1 MFTIKQN
8 STGAILLFNGSV
20 ICQLTRLRKPYT
32 LGSAVKA
39 LVDAYAE
46 EGSEHVLILNN
57 ADRHYVIHVTESGS
71 MFMYAAP
78 TP

>member
-8 STGAILLFNGSV
+8 STGAILLFNGMV
-20 ICQLTRLRKPYT
+20 ICQLIRVPRPAM
-32 LGSAVKA
+32 GSGIKA
-39 LVDAYAE
+39 LVAAYIE
-46 EGSEHVLILNN
+46 ERSEHVLIVNN

-71 MFMYAAP
+71 VTMYSMP

>member
-20 ICQLTRLRKPYT
+20 ICQLTRVRQPAI
-32 LGSAVKA
+32 GSAVKA
-39 LVDAYAE
+39 LVDAYIDSGYE
-46 EGSEHVLILNN
+46 YVLMAQN

-71 MFMYAAP
+71 MFMYSMP